1 MRSTIAALALV
12 VLATAACAPDRRDV
26 QINWTFGTGA
36 GQGCSAAGVATI
48 EIDIGG
54 LRLYPNQFDCTGSNA
69 AGVDLGN
76 LIVGSYGVI
85 ITGLDS
91 NGNPLFQTEP
101 VIDVVSTQNP
111 NVFNFVV
118 PPVSAEQGV
127 ANDEGALGLS
137 WTFNDQS
144 CADAGVTT
152 VTVTLDG
159 TAVTDDS
166 GNSNL
171 PCDQLGVDGIVI
183 DQIAAG
189 THSVVLAAT
198 GANSTSYSA
207 SFSANIADQFETDLS
222 ENLTSAGGTGTGG
235 TTASA
240 ELSWSFAG
248 MSCADAQ
255 VDTVTVTVDGASAG
269 SFPCTASGV
278 DGGTVTG
285 LAAGSHT
292 IAISGVRGSGST
304 AELVYL
310 GGSTASFLAGDTT
323 HLLLNAPATA
333 PGVGGVTLTLSFPS
347 GGPSCAAGSG
357 AGTSISYT
365 LTSPAGVTGAAQTFV
380 CGGSSGGAAISICDP
395 GTAGCGAGNAGLAA
409 GVWTISAS
417 ATGYSASQPFSVP
430 NDAVGAA
437 TVDFTAE

>member
-36 GQGCSAAGVATI
+36 GQSCSAAGVATI

-54 LRLYPNQFDCTGSNA
+54 LRLYPNQFDCAGSSA
-69 AGVDLGN
+69 TGVDLGN
-76 LIVGSYGVI
+76 LIVGDYGVI

-101 VIDVVSTQNP
+101 VISVVSGQNP

-127 ANDEGALGLS
+127 ADDQGELTLL
-137 WTFNDQS
+137 WTFNGQS
-144 CADAGVTT
+144 CADAGVST

-159 TAVTDDS
+159 TAVTYDND
-166 GNSNL
+166 NAAL
-171 PCDQLGVDGIVI
+171 PCDQFGVDGISI

-189 THSVVLAAT
+189 AHSVVLAAT
-198 GANSTSYSA
+198 GTNSTSYTA
-207 SFSANIADQFETDLS
+207 SFNANIADQFETQLS
-222 ENLTSAGGTGTGG
+222 ENLTSAGNSGG

-248 MSCADAQ
+248 MSCSDAK
-255 VDTVTVTVDGASAG
+255 VDTVGVTVDGTSAG

-278 DGGTVTG
+278 DGATVTG
-285 LAAGSHT
+285 LTAGSHA
-292 IAISGVRGSGST
+292 IAISAVRGSGSA
-304 AELVYL
+304 AELVYD

-323 HLLLNAPATA
+323 HLLLDAPATA

-357 AGTSISYT
+357 AGTSVSYT
-365 LTSPAGVTGAAQTFV
+365 LTSPAGVTGAAQTFL
-380 CGGSSGGAAISICDP
+380 CGGSSGGASISICDP

-437 TVDFTAE
+437 TVSFTAE